1 MARRLFLERRT
12 YRQARLQDA
21 ARLLPILGL
30 VLVFAPIFIRGDTQG
45 AGVQMSGWLVY
56 YFTIWLG
63 LIVLT
68 GFVSRALTRS
78 DRLGP
83 AQPDTTPDTA
93 PDPVTRPDPPETR

>member
-21 ARLLPILGL
+21 ARLLPVLGL
-30 VLVFAPIFIRGDTQG
+30 LLVFAPIFIRGDTQG

-56 YFTIWLG
+56 YFTIWVG

-78 DRLGP
+78 EIP
-83 AQPDTTPDTA
+83 EPTPPETA
-93 PDPVTRPDPPETR
+93 ADPKTRPDPGETG